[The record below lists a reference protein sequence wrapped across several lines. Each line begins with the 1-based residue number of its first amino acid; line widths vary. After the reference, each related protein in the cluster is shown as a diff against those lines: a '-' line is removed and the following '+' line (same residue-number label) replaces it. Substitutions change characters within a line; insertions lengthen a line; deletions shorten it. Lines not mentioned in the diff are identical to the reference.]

1 MRRADRVVERMSA
14 LSDHADELLVRL
26 HRLARKELLT
36 AVRRERRQDAA
47 REPRALDEYL
57 EIARIR

>member
-1 MRRADRVVERMSA
+1 MSA

-36 AVRRERRQDAA
+36 AVRRERRCAQDAA